1 MNLLLHQ
8 LRRCIRSTVSDVLA
22 WAIVV
27 FLLHTLSAPGAR
39 AESEEV
45 ILVCP
50 PAFEKAIQP
59 WVTARSS
66 EGLKVT
72 KIQPRAKAS
81 DLRDAIKQVS
91 TKSTHYILLVGDTP
105 IIGQPTDPIRQIPTL
120 YMPTTVSAKWGST
133 ASLSTDSLYGDF
145 DGDFLPDAAVGR
157 LPVDEP
163 EQLQKWIARI
173 LARESSTNFGGWRSR
188 LQLIGGIG
196 GFGKVPDAAIE
207 TVTRTIVTT
216 MLPGD
221 TLTHISYASPGHR
234 FCPSNGTFTDAVVNN
249 YRLGSRFWVY
259 AGHGQVTELDRVA
272 PSLGGKAVLDRNSI
286 QRLFT
291 PAETAPIAIL
301 LACFTGAC
309 DAAQDSIAEQMV
321 LRDGGP
327 VAVFAGSRITMP
339 YGNTTAAIG
348 LLQGIFRQQAPRL
361 GDAWRFA
368 LRDMHQENSGP
379 PKPERLM
386 VDALAT
392 LISPSRGQLHEERRE
407 HMLLYNLLGDPTL
420 RLHHPKPLQ
429 IVRKRDTDTSN
440 LLRVEVNSPVS
451 GTLLVRVDHPVGGVP
466 EGDPN
471 ETLLAKV
478 ETTAVTGQPS
488 LLDLPLPLNTKGPII
503 IRATVAGNHEWASG
517 HLKTIWP

>member
-8 LRRCIRSTVSDVLA
+8 FRRCIRSSASEVLV

-27 FLLHTLSAPGAR
+27 FLLQTLSAPGAT

-72 KIQPRAKAS
+72 KIHPLAKAS
-81 DLRDAIKQVS
+81 DLRDAINQVS
-91 TKSTHYILLVGDTP
+91 TKSTHYILLVGDAP
-105 IIGQPTDPIRQIPTL
+105 IIGQPTDPIRQTPTL

-133 ASLSTDSLYGDF
+133 GSLSTDSLYGDF

-234 FCPSNGTFTDAVVNN
+234 FCPTNGTFTDAVVNN

-272 PSLGGKAVLDRNSI
+272 PALGGKAVLDRNSI

-291 PAETAPIAIL
+291 PAETAPIAIPL
-301 LACFTGAC
+301 YLEVF
-309 DAAQDSIAEQMV
+309 DSQ
-321 LRDGGP
+321 
-327 VAVFAGSRITMP
+327 
-339 YGNTTAAIG
+339 
-348 LLQGIFRQQAPRL
+348 
-361 GDAWRFA
+361 
-368 LRDMHQENSGP
+368 
-379 PKPERLM
+379 
-386 VDALAT
+386 DALDHFEAFASLNGPKFYGLKPNQST
-392 LISPSRGQLHEERRE
+392 VVYERCST
-407 HMLLYNLLGDPTL
+407 P
-420 RLHHPKPLQ
+420 
-429 IVRKRDTDTSN
+429 
-440 LLRVEVNSPVS
+440 
-451 GTLLVRVDHPVGGVP
+451 VP
-466 EGDPN
+466 ETYRFGPDLVKPFRAGKTV
-471 ETLLAKV
+471 EWKLIAKK
-478 ETTAVTGQPS
+478 E
-488 LLDLPLPLNTKGPII
+488 
-503 IRATVAGNHEWASG
+503 
-517 HLKTIWP
+517 